1 MSEDRPA
8 RKGWP
13 SSNGRRAQSGTPT
26 VLRFGK
32 ATPDDQASAE
42 ARSEAGSEAGS
53 EDKAPDAEFVRSSDR
68 RGVKSG
74 KFGASSAA
82 AAKSGSGFGSSF
94 RKKSPQT
101 DDSGFTR
108 SSEQPSRKRA
118 TTQVEPVVVDGF
130 TRSSQQHTEKK
141 APRPGGPTL
150 KARAADYLSRREH
163 SRFELA
169 RKLARWSDN
178 REEIEAVLD
187 ALTREGWMSTA
198 RFVQS
203 VVHRRAPRQG
213 TSRIVQELRQHV
225 IDNTEIEAVKP
236 DLQASEFVRAQ
247 TVWHKR
253 FGAAPPDREAWAK
266 QARFLAARGFSH
278 DVIRRVLGGDEDEA

>member
-1 MSEDRPA
+1 LRS
-8 RKGWP
+8 
-13 SSNGRRAQSGTPT
+13 GRA
-26 VLRFGK
+26 K
-32 ATPDDQASAE
+32 ADATPDDGGFEQIKTEDNAAD
-42 ARSEAGSEAGS
+42 AGFS
-53 EDKAPDAEFVRSSDR
+53 RSSDR
-68 RGVKSG
+68 KAAGSG
-74 KFGASSAA
+74 KSAG
-82 AAKSGSGFGSSF
+82 KSGSSFGSSF
-94 RKKSPQT
+94 RKKGPVV

-108 SSEQPSRKRA
+108 SSEQPVRKRA
-118 TTQVEPVVVDGF
+118 AAPVAEPVVVDGVADDF
-130 TRSSQQHTEKK
+130 TRSSQQHTQKK
-141 APRPGGPTL
+141 VPKAGGPTL

-169 RKLARWSDN
+169 RKLGRWSDN

-213 TSRIVQELRQHV
+213 TSRIVQELRQHG
-225 IDNTEIEAVKP
+225 IDSTEIAAVKP

-266 QARFLAARGFSH
+266 QARFLAARGFTH
-278 DVIRRVLGGDEDEA
+278 DVIRRVLGGEEDEL